1 MAKPH
6 AQPLSRLR
14 ISGVLIALLVSI
26 AVALT
31 GWLDEPARAL
41 NDAALQRALIT
52 FAVARTLNGVI
63 SMAQG
68 TEVAVQPAGV
78 GVNFTPGQL
87 LDPVNDLVESFS
99 SVMLYA
105 SVALGTQKLL
115 LGIGSGLWLSLLL
128 LATTLTW
135 VYLRQRCS
143 PYARTAGRVLLSIW
157 LLRFAVPLITVST
170 ESAFNLFLQPEYQRS
185 SAELQSATE
194 RLSTLSA
201 QNQPESNPDESLL
214 DRAGRWINNAQA
226 SLDISARM
234 EQLKMAATAAIGNV
248 IDLIVVFM
256 LQTVAIPSA
265 LLWLGWRLVRRRFGG
280 SEGSAAN

>member
-1 MAKPH
+1 MHIAH
-6 AQPLSRLR
+6 AQPLSRTRLG
-14 ISGVLIALLVSI
+14 GVVVALLLSI
-26 AVALT
+26 VVAIG
-31 GWLDEPARAL
+31 GWLDQPAREL

-78 GVNFTPGQL
+78 GVNFAPGQL

-128 LATTLTW
+128 LLGTLSW
-135 VYLRQRCS
+135 LWLRQRCS
-143 PYARTAGRVLLSIW
+143 PYARVAGRVLLSIW
-157 LLRFAVPLITVST
+157 LLRFAVPLITVGT
-170 ESAFNLFLQPEYQRS
+170 ETAFNVFLKPEYQRS
-185 SAELQSATE
+185 SEALSLASE
-194 RLSTLSA
+194 RITLLSA
-201 QNQPESNPDESLL
+201 ENQPESDPNESMI
-214 DRAGRWINNAQA
+214 DRAGRWINSAKS

-234 EQLKMAATAAIGNV
+234 EQLKEAATSAIGNV

-256 LQTVAIPSA
+256 LQTVLIPSA
-265 LLWLGWRLVRRRFGG
+265 LLWLGWRLVRRRFG
-280 SEGSAAN
+280 SASPA